1 MAYFDNNATTRPNT
15 EVQQA
20 FEGALRESWSNPSS
34 PYRSGAEVRVRLD
47 QARENVARTL
57 QVGEGQVAF
66 TSGATE
72 ANNAVL
78 AHAASF
84 FDSSARVVVSS
95 IEHPSVL
102 EPADH
107 WFSGRALTVPVE
119 PTGVVDMN
127 RLRALLDEVPEVR
140 LVSLMAANNETGV
153 LQPWGETASL
163 CRERGIHFHCDAT
176 QWVGK
181 FPSSGFSVCSSFSAS
196 AHKFGGP
203 KGVGIL
209 VSEQANPFI
218 LGGNQE
224 NGRRS
229 GTENYPA
236 IEATSV
242 ACEVIRSSISE
253 FSDRSSWRDSFE
265 ERMHFDFPGLQILGK
280 EVPRLWNT
288 SMLLLPDYEN
298 LRYVGKL
305 DKLGFEVSTGSAC
318 SIGKD
323 ESSSVSLAMGFSTEQ
338 SKRLIRVSSYAEE
351 TEDDWMSLATAFCD
365 ARDELDEESSGS
377 SVISL

>member
-15 EVQQA
+15 EVQKA

-57 QVGEGQVAF
+57 QVDIEQVAF

-181 FPSSGFSVCSSFSAS
+181 FPSSGFSACSSFSAS

-209 VSEQANPFI
+209 VSELANPFI

-242 ACEVIRSSISE
+242 ACEVICSHIPKLSN
-253 FSDRSSWRDSFE
+253 RSSWRDSFE
-265 ERMHFDFPGLQILGK
+265 ERMLLDFPGLQILGK

-351 TEDDWMSLATAFCD
+351 TEDDWLSL
-365 ARDELDEESSGS
+365 
-377 SVISL
+377 IHI

>member
-15 EVQQA
+15 EVQEA

-57 QVGEGQVAF
+57 QVDIEQVAF

-107 WFSGRALTVPVE
+107 WFSGHALTVPVE

-127 RLRALLDEVPEVR
+127 RLRALLEEVPEVR

-181 FPSSGFSVCSSFSAS
+181 FPSSGFSACSSFSAS

-209 VSEQANPFI
+209 VSELANPFI

-242 ACEVIRSSISE
+242 ACEVIRSHIPE
-253 FSDRSSWRDSFE
+253 FSKRSSWRDSFE
-265 ERMHFDFPGLQILGK
+265 ERMLLDFPGLQILGK

-351 TEDDWMSLATAFCD
+351 TEDDWMGLATAFCD

-377 SVISL
+377 SVITL